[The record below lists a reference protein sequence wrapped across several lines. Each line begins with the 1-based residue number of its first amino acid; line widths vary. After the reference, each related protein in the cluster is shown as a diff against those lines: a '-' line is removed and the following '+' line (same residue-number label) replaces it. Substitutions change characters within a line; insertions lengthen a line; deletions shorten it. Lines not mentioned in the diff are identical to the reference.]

1 MSKLIKIDKEYAQW
15 IKELS
20 ERFRASQ
27 IKAAVS
33 VNREMLRY
41 YWSIG
46 RDIVARDAENYYGAG
61 FYKNLS
67 EDLKAELPGVKGLSE
82 KNLQYM
88 KRIYSLYSQYFE
100 NRQQVVDDF
109 NSQNCPQAVGNLPE
123 VVSTSIGANR
133 QQLVDDFE
141 TTFCSVPWG
150 HHCRIIDKFSKDPQT
165 ALFYIRKTVE
175 NGWSRGVLEMFIEKG
190 LHKAHGKAVTNFSR
204 LLPPIQSDLAQAITK
219 DPYTFDFVELTE
231 PYRES
236 ELKKALIKD
245 IEKFL
250 LELGKGFAYM
260 GSEFKLKVGNT
271 EQYLDMLFYIVP
283 IHAYCVVEVKVTD
296 FNTCDV
302 GQLGTYMVA
311 VNHIL
316 KTDIDNPTIGLLIC
330 KNKDQVLA
338 QYALESSNQPI
349 GISEYELTKF
359 VPSEFKSSLPSI
371 EDIETELS

>member
-1 MSKLIKIDKEYAQW
+1 MKE
-15 IKELS
+15 
-20 ERFRASQ
+20 
-27 IKAAVS
+27 
-33 VNREMLRY
+33 
-41 YWSIG
+41 
-46 RDIVARDAENYYGAG
+46 
-61 FYKNLS
+61 
-67 EDLKAELPGVKGLSE
+67 
-82 KNLQYM
+82 
-88 KRIYSLYSQYFE
+88 
-100 NRQQVVDDF
+100 
-109 NSQNCPQAVGNLPE
+109 
-123 VVSTSIGANR
+123 
-133 QQLVDDFE
+133 
-141 TTFCSVPWG
+141 
-150 HHCRIIDKFSKDPQT
+150 PQT
-165 ALFYIRKTVE
+165 AIFYLKKVVE
-175 NGWSRGVLEMFIEKG
+175 HGWSRAVLDHFADCR
-190 LHKAHGKAVTNFSR
+190 LHESQGKAVTNFSR

-271 EQYLDMLFYIVP
+271 EQYLDMLFYVVP
-283 IHAYCVVEVKVTD
+283 IHAYCVIEVKVTD

-316 KTDIDNPTIGLLIC
+316 KKEGDNPTIGLLIC
-330 KNKDQVLA
+330 KSKDQVLA

>member
-46 RDIVARDAENYYGAG
+46 RDIVARDAENYYGSG
-61 FYKNLS
+61 FYKSLS
-67 EDLKAELPGVKGLSE
+67 DDLKAAFPGVKGFSE
-82 KNLQYM
+82 RNLLYM
-88 KRIYSLYSQYFE
+88 KQAYLLYTKE
-100 NRQQVVDDF
+100 VKNPPQVVADF
-109 NSQNCPQAVGNLPE
+109 NDGIQITPTEISPQ
-123 VVSTSIGANR
+123 VVADFKKA
-133 QQLVDDFE
+133 DDLDMLTLFS
-141 TTFCSVPWG
+141 SVPWG
-150 HHCRIIDKFSKDPQT
+150 HHRYLINKFSDDPAT
-165 ALFYIRKTVE
+165 ALFYVKKTVE
-175 NGWSRGVLEMFIEKG
+175 NGWSRSVLEMFVDKG
-190 LHKAHGKAVTNFSR
+190 LHEAQGKAITNFSR
-204 LLPPIQSDLAQAITK
+204 LLPPIQSDLAQVITK

-271 EQYLDMLFYIVP
+271 EQYLDMLFYVVP
-283 IHAYCVVEVKVTD
+283 IHAYCVIEVKVTD

-316 KTDIDNPTIGLLIC
+316 NKEGDNPTIGLLIC

>member
-1 MSKLIKIDKEYAQW
+1 MKQAYLLYTKE
-15 IKELS
+15 
-20 ERFRASQ
+20 
-27 IKAAVS
+27 V
-33 VNREMLRY
+33 
-41 YWSIG
+41 
-46 RDIVARDAENYYGAG
+46 
-61 FYKNLS
+61 KN
-67 EDLKAELPGVKGLSE
+67 PP
-82 KNLQYM
+82 
-88 KRIYSLYSQYFE
+88 
-100 NRQQVVDDF
+100 QVVADF
-109 NSQNCPQAVGNLPE
+109 KEEVQSESTKISPQ
-123 VVSTSIGANR
+123 VVA
-133 QQLVDDFE
+133 DFKRTE
-141 TTFCSVPWG
+141 NADIITLFSSVPWG
-150 HHCRIIDKFSKDPQT
+150 HHRYLINKFSDEPET
-165 ALFYIRKTVE
+165 ALFYVKKTVE
-175 NGWSRGVLEMFIEKG
+175 NGWSRSVMEMFVDKG
-190 LHKAHGKAVTNFSR
+190 LHEAQGKAVTNFSR

-330 KNKDQVLA
+330 KSKDQVLA

>member
-1 MSKLIKIDKEYAQW
+1 MKE
-15 IKELS
+15 
-20 ERFRASQ
+20 
-27 IKAAVS
+27 
-33 VNREMLRY
+33 
-41 YWSIG
+41 
-46 RDIVARDAENYYGAG
+46 
-61 FYKNLS
+61 
-67 EDLKAELPGVKGLSE
+67 
-82 KNLQYM
+82 
-88 KRIYSLYSQYFE
+88 
-100 NRQQVVDDF
+100 
-109 NSQNCPQAVGNLPE
+109 
-123 VVSTSIGANR
+123 
-133 QQLVDDFE
+133 
-141 TTFCSVPWG
+141 
-150 HHCRIIDKFSKDPQT
+150 PQT
-165 ALFYIRKTVE
+165 AIFYLKKVVE
-175 NGWSRGVLEMFIEKG
+175 HGWSRAVLDLFADCR
-190 LHKAHGKAVTNFSR
+190 LHEAQGKAVTNFSR
-204 LLPPIQSDLAQAITK
+204 LLPPVQSDLDQAITK

-236 ELKKALIKD
+236 ELKRALIKD

-271 EQYLDMLFYIVP
+271 EQYLDMLFYVVP
-283 IHAYCVVEVKVTD
+283 IHAYCVIEVKVTD

-316 KTDIDNPTIGLLIC
+316 KKEGDNPTIGLLIC
-330 KNKDQVLA
+330 KSKDQVLA

>member
-67 EDLKAELPGVKGLSE
+67 EDLKAALPGVKGFSE
-82 KNLQYM
+82 RNLLYM
-88 KRIYSLYSQYFE
+88 KQAYLLYTKE
-100 NRQQVVDDF
+100 VKNPPQVVADF
-109 NSQNCPQAVGNLPE
+109 KEEVQSESTKISPQ
-123 VVSTSIGANR
+123 VVA
-133 QQLVDDFE
+133 DFKRTE
-141 TTFCSVPWG
+141 NADIITLFSSVPWG
-150 HHCRIIDKFSKDPQT
+150 HHRYLINKFSDEPET
-165 ALFYIRKTVE
+165 ALFYVKKTVE
-175 NGWSRGVLEMFIEKG
+175 NGWSRSVMEMFVDKG
-190 LHKAHGKAVTNFSR
+190 LHEAQGKAVTNFSR

-330 KNKDQVLA
+330 KSKDQVLA

>member
-1 MSKLIKIDKEYAQW
+1 MIHDSSLTDEMQW

-67 EDLKAELPGVKGLSE
+67 EDLKAELPGVKGLSPR
-82 KNLQYM
+82 NLKYM
-88 KRIYSLYSQYFE
+88 SSMYLLYAKEFTILPQVVAKSE
-100 NRQQVVDDF
+100 NPTVRQSSRNLQQVVA
-109 NSQNCPQAVGNLPE
+109 NSSRPINQQ
-123 VVSTSIGANR
+123 STGE
-133 QQLVDDFE
+133 LE
-141 TTFCSVPWG
+141 TLISSVPWG
-150 HHCRIIDKFSKDPQT
+150 HHRYIIDKFLKEPQT
-165 ALFYIRKTVE
+165 AIFYLKKTVE
-175 NGWSRGVLEMFIEKG
+175 HGWSRAVLEHFIDCR
-190 LHKAHGKAVTNFSR
+190 LHEAQGKAVTNFSR
-204 LLPPIQSDLAQAITK
+204 LLPPLQSDLAQAITK

-236 ELKKALIKD
+236 ELKKALIRD

-250 LELGKGFAYM
+250 LELGKGFSYM
-260 GSEFKLKVGNT
+260 GSEYKLKVGNT
-271 EQYLDMLFYIVP
+271 EQYLDMLFYVVP

-338 QYALESSNQPI
+338 QYALESNH
-349 GISEYELTKF
+349 
-359 VPSEFKSSLPSI
+359 
-371 EDIETELS
+371 

>member
-67 EDLKAELPGVKGLSE
+67 EDLRAALPGVKGLSV
-82 KNLQYM
+82 KNLYYM
-88 KRIYSLYSQYFE
+88 PRMYRLYTQRDRNFP
-100 NRQQVVDDF
+100 QVVG
-109 NSQNCPQAVGNLPE
+109 NSENANFPQAVGNLPQ
-123 VVSTSIGANR
+123 VVANSSGPNIP
-133 QQLVDDFE
+133 QPAEDLVSLIS
-141 TTFCSVPWG
+141 SVPWG
-150 HHCRIIDKFSKDPQT
+150 HHRYLIDKFSEDPET
-165 ALFYIRKTVE
+165 AMFYIHKTVE
-175 NGWSRGVLEMFIEKG
+175 NGWSRSVLEMFVDKG
-190 LHKAHGKAVTNFSR
+190 LHEAQGKAVTNFSR
-204 LLPPIQSDLAQAITK
+204 LLPPLQSDLAQAITK

-236 ELKKALIKD
+236 ELKKALIHD

-260 GSEFKLKVGNT
+260 GSEVKLTVGKT
-271 EQYLDMLFYIVP
+271 EQYLDMLFYVVP
-283 IHAYCVVEVKVTD
+283 IHAYCVIEVKVTD

-316 KTDIDNPTIGLLIC
+316 KKEGDNPTIGLLIC

>member
-20 ERFRASQ
+20 QRFRASQ

-67 EDLKAELPGVKGLSE
+67 EDLKAALPGVKGFSE

-88 KRIYSLYSQYFE
+88 KRVYTLYSQPFG

-109 NSQNCPQAVGNLPE
+109 QSPNYPQVVGNLQQ
-123 VVSTSIGANR
+123 VVANSSDSNR
-133 QQLVDDFE
+133 QQLVDDFD
-141 TTFCSVPWG
+141 TLFCSVPWG
-150 HHCRIIDKFSKDPQT
+150 HHCHIIDKFSNDPHT
-165 ALFYIRKTVE
+165 AMFYIRKTVE
-175 NGWSRGVLEMFIEKG
+175 NGWSRSVLDLFIEKG
-190 LHKAHGKAVTNFSR
+190 LHLAQGKAVTNFSR
-204 LLPPIQSDLAQAITK
+204 LLPPLQSDLAQAITK

-250 LELGKGFAYM
+250 LELGKGFSYM

-316 KTDIDNPTIGLLIC
+316 KTEIDNPTIGLLIC
-330 KNKDQVLA
+330 KSKDQVLA